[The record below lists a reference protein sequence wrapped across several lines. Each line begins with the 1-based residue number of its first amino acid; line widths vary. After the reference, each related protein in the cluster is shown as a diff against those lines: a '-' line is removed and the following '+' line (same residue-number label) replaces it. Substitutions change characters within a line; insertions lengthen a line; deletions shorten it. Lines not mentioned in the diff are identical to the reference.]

1 MVIIWVNIFISKS
14 FLSSTKKLQIMSIE
28 LLPSQCYF
36 IKMRKL
42 LMLFSVFA
50 LLVSLTASLVHAETV
65 CNGASSEIC
74 DSQHMDNA
82 PDNDAAPDG
91 CCDMACGGCGMHHH
105 NHHMSSHMHDVFPL
119 KVSGK
124 DQRSLDRQ
132 LIYISDLIYGLKRP
146 PKV

>member
-1 MVIIWVNIFISKS
+1 MR
-14 FLSSTKKLQIMSIE
+14 IE
-28 LLPSQCYF
+28 LLTSQCYLK
-36 IKMRKL
+36 KMRKF

-74 DSQHMDNA
+74 ASQHMNNA

-91 CCDMACGGCGMHHH
+91 CCDMACGGCGMHH
-105 NHHMSSHMHDVFPL
+105 NHHMSSHMHDDFSL

-132 LIYISDLIYGLKRP
+132 QIHISDLIYGLKRP
-146 PKV
+146 PKA